1 MNYFLLFIEGIMTFI
16 SPCLLPMIPLYI
28 AYFAGDKKTHTKGQ
42 TLLRAGLFM
51 LGFSCVFILMS
62 LFVSTVGKFLL
73 VNRQVVNLIAGGIMV
88 LLGLDYLT
96 GQRLMTRL
104 SQSGQARQQTANPF
118 IFGVIFAVSWTP
130 CVGTFLASALTYI
143 ATVPSSFASFMLIL
157 SYCIGLGI
165 PFLLCA
171 LLIEESKEAITW
183 IKSHYKLINRI
194 AGIFLIA
201 FGVLTM
207 TGLLENLLGQLA

>member
-1 MNYFLLFIEGIMTFI
+1 MNYLLLFLEGIMTFI

-171 LLIEESKEAITW
+171 LLIEESKEAIAW

-201 FGVLTM
+201 FGILTM

>member
-1 MNYFLLFIEGIMTFI
+1 MNYLLLFLEGIMTFI

-73 VNRQVVNLIAGGIMV
+73 VNRQVVNLIAGGIMA

-171 LLIEESKEAITW
+171 LLIEESKEAIAW

-201 FGVLTM
+201 FGILTM

>member
-1 MNYFLLFIEGIMTFI
+1 MNYLLLFLEGIMTFI

-73 VNRQVVNLIAGGIMV
+73 VNRQVVNLFAGGIMV

-157 SYCIGLGI
+157 CYCIGLGI

-183 IKSHYKLINRI
+183 IKSHYELINRI

>member
-28 AYFAGDKKTHTKGQ
+28 AYFVGDKKTHTKGQ

-73 VNRQVVNLIAGGIMV
+73 VNRQVVNLIAGGIMA

>member
-73 VNRQVVNLIAGGIMV
+73 VNRHVVNLIAGGIMV

>member
-1 MNYFLLFIEGIMTFI
+1 MNYLLLFLEGIMTFI

-104 SQSGQARQQTANPF
+104 SS
-118 IFGVIFAVSWTP
+118 VSYTH
-130 CVGTFLASALTYI
+130 L
-143 ATVPSSFASFMLIL
+143 
-157 SYCIGLGI
+157 
-165 PFLLCA
+165 
-171 LLIEESKEAITW
+171 
-183 IKSHYKLINRI
+183 
-194 AGIFLIA
+194 
-201 FGVLTM
+201 
-207 TGLLENLLGQLA
+207 